1 VRLLTKTTLNLLS
14 ISLFIYLFGVIAF
27 YYSLRIQVDNN
38 VNNEMAKRK
47 MSIIRQMKEAHSSVA
62 QPPSRN
68 EMVMITPIESAGLAD
83 RYADTLIFNREE
95 QRYQLYRQLG
105 FTEKVNNQNYSVRIF
120 KSLEET
126 DQLIVRIIM
135 IMTILVIL
143 LIITLLVINR
153 YSSMRVW
160 SVFYDTVE
168 KINRYDLNTHEEFRL
183 EDSEVK
189 EFSDLNR
196 VLQTMTERIKND
208 YLNLK
213 EYTENASHEIQTP
226 LAIINSKLEL
236 LLQSGEMNEK
246 QYKALADAYEAS
258 IRLSKYNSTLIL
270 LAKIENKQFPESR
283 KISPEVILEN
293 LLENLEDLIRSKKIV
308 VDKKFVPDVTLQMN
322 PYLGEMLVVNL
333 VKNAVRHNVKGGKL
347 IVEIGQT
354 FLQISNTGPELPL
367 DDNLLFK
374 RYYKSSSSPDSLGL
388 GLAIVQKICDL
399 YGFEVSYQYREKM
412 HCMKVHFAKAIA
424 GTDLN
429 SGITQF

>member
-1 VRLLTKTTLNLLS
+1 MRLLTKTTLNLLS

-38 VNNEMAKRK
+38 VNNEMEKRK
-47 MSIIRQMKEAHSSVA
+47 QSIIRQMEEVHSSSA

-68 EMVMITPIESAGLAD
+68 EMVVISPVETAGMAD
-83 RYADTLIFNREE
+83 RYADTLIYNREE

-105 FTEKVNNQNYSVRIF
+105 FTETVNNQNYYIRIY

-126 DQLIVRIIM
+126 DRLIVRIIT

-143 LIITLLVINR
+143 LIITLLIINR
-153 YSSMRVW
+153 YSSRQVW
-160 SVFYDTVE
+160 RVFYDTVE

-183 EDSEVK
+183 EESEVK

-270 LAKIENKQFPESR
+270 LAKIENKQFPESKR
-283 KISPEVILEN
+283 VSPEAILDS
-293 LLENLEDLIRSKKIV
+293 LLENLDDLIRSKKLV
-308 VDKKFVPDVTLQMN
+308 VVRNFAPDVTVQMN
-322 PYLGEMLVVNL
+322 PYLAEMLIVNL
-333 VKNAVRHNVKGGKL
+333 VKNAVRHNVKGGQL
-347 IVEIGQT
+347 VVEVGQT
-354 FLQISNTGPELPL
+354 FFQISNNGPELPL
-367 DDNLLFK
+367 DNNLLFK
-374 RYYKSSSSPDSLGL
+374 RFYKSSASPESLGL
-388 GLAIVQKICDL
+388 GLAIVQKICAL
-399 YGFEVSYQYREKM
+399 YSFEVSYQFKENM
-412 HCMKVHFAKAIA
+412 HCLRVDFA
-424 GTDLN
+424 
-429 SGITQF
+429 